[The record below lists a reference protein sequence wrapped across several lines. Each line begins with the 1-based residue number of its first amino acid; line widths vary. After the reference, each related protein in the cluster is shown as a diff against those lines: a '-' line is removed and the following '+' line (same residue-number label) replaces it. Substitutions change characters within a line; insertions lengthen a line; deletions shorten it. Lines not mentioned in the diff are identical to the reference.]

1 MKKEFSLA
9 LEHIEIINPHNSLL
23 TFVCPE
29 IVQTAIPGQ
38 FVNMSAS
45 KFLKRP
51 FGICSTDIRSG
62 SFKIGVRR
70 VGEGTDHILSAK
82 PGDIFDVL
90 GPLGNGFPLDFC
102 KKLILVGG
110 GTGVFPLQF
119 ALEKANSLNIPTIQ
133 ISGFKCKNDVCFAD
147 NMMSRAKETIICTDN
162 GDIGTKGTVM
172 EPLTHLSDKEISGA
186 TIFTVGP
193 EIMMNAVSKWAT
205 EKGLDCYVSLEKRM
219 ACGVG
224 LCLVCTCKTKTKDSS
239 TEFEHKRCCIDGPVF
254 RASEVIW

>member
-9 LEHIEIINPHNSLL
+9 LEHIEIINPNNSLM

-51 FGICSTDIRSG
+51 FGICSTNMHDG
-62 SFKIGVRR
+62 SFQIGVRR
-70 VGEGTDHILSAK
+70 VGEGTDYILSAK
-82 PGDIFDVL
+82 PGEVFDFL
-90 GPLGNGFPLDFC
+90 GPLGNGFALDEC

-110 GTGVFPLQF
+110 GTGVFPLIY

-133 ISGFKCKNDVCFAD
+133 ISGFRCKDDACFTENRMLGAD
-147 NMMSRAKETIICTDN
+147 QTIICTDK
-162 GDIGTKGTVM
+162 GDLGMKGTVM
-172 EPLTHLSDKEISGA
+172 KPLSSLSENEIAGA
-186 TIFTVGP
+186 TVFTVGP
-193 EIMMNAVSKWAT
+193 EIMMNAVSQWAAT
-205 EKGLDCYVSLEKRM
+205 KGLDCFVSLEKRM

-224 LCLVCTCKTKTKDSS
+224 LCLVCTCKTKSEDTNI
-239 TEFEHKRCCIDGPVF
+239 EFEHKRCCMDGPVF